1 MEVLERLIGIVR
13 RCCEGFPDPR
23 RGDNGSY
30 TMADFGLAAFS
41 VFFAQ
46 SPSFLA
52 HQRQLAAG
60 HGRSNANTLFGMSRI
75 PGDSHIRRMLDPVAP
90 DHLFPGFDE
99 VISDLERAGGL
110 AAFQRLGSRVLIA
123 LDGTEYHRSTR
134 VHCPHC
140 STRTR
145 AGQPTEH
152 FHTLLA
158 ATIVAPG
165 HTHVVP
171 LAPEFIG
178 PQDGHDKQDCESRAV
193 RRWLA
198 RHGPGLARLD
208 PVYLGDD
215 LYACQ
220 PVCEAVLA
228 QGGHFL
234 FVCKPS
240 SHQTLQEYLTGID
253 LPEHVER
260 VKRGKQ
266 RFTHR
271 YRWLCDVPLR
281 GDAEG
286 LTVNW
291 LQIEILDAAG
301 AVTYRNSF
309 VTDLPVDASSVA
321 ELAACGRVR
330 AGAVEDR
337 ERELQRA
344 QDRGLPP
351 GAQLRPRD
359 GAPVGAAGL
368 PQSAGLCDPHR
379 VRSGRGRMAQG
390 SHDAWAA
397 HALLPEPA
405 GPDQLSGVLLL
416 DRAAAHPGLRQAAPK
431 PIGLSRPP
439 KPSHP
444 EPNRITPAQNPKRR
458 TAGIGSGT
466 GFRLGRT
473 WNSPRPVRSGVNESP
488 QGRATGGRTV
498 RRRVASRRPA
508 PGSVFLSR

>member
-1 MEVLERLIGIVR
+1 MEVLDRLIGAVR

-23 RGDNGSY
+23 TGHNGSY
-30 TMADFGLAAFS
+30 AMADFGLAAFS

-90 DHLFPGFDE
+90 DHLFPVFDE

-165 HTHVVP
+165 HQHAVP

-193 RRWLA
+193 RRWLK
-198 RHGPGLARLD
+198 RHGARYKRLN
-208 PVYLGDD
+208 PIYLGDD

-234 FVCKPS
+234 FTCKPS
-240 SHQTLQEYLTGID
+240 SHQTIQEYLTGIE
-253 LPEHVER
+253 PEEHVEQ
-260 VKRGKQ
+260 VKRG
-266 RFTHR
+266 RSHATYR
-271 YRWLCDVPLR
+271 YRWLCDIPLR
-281 GDAEG
+281 ADKDA
-286 LTVNW
+286 LKVNW
-291 LQIEILDAAG
+291 LSIEIHDARG
-301 AVTYRNSF
+301 KLTYRNSF
-309 VTDLPVDASSVA
+309 ITDLPVTRATVA
-321 ELAACGRVR
+321 ELAACGRARWKIENESFNV
-330 AGAVEDR
+330 
-337 ERELQRA
+337 LKN
-344 QDRGLPP
+344 RGYHLEHNF
-351 GAQLRPRD
+351 GHGKEHLA
-359 GAPVGAAGL
+359 
-368 PQSAGLCDPHR
+368 
-379 VRSGRGRMAQG
+379 
-390 SHDAWAA
+390 
-397 HALLPEPA
+397 ALLA
-405 GPDQLSGVLLL
+405 CF
-416 DRAAAHPGLRQAAPK
+416 
-431 PIGLSRPP
+431 
-439 KPSHP
+439 
-444 EPNRITPAQNPKRR
+444 N
-458 TAGIGSGT
+458 
-466 GFRLGRT
+466 
-473 WNSPRPVRSGVNESP
+473 
-488 QGRATGGRTV
+488 
-498 RRRVASRRPA
+498 
-508 PGSVFLSR
+508 

>member
-30 TMADFGLAAFS
+30 AMADFGLAAFS

-90 DHLFPGFDE
+90 DHLFPVFDE
-99 VISDLERAGGL
+99 VIGDLERAGGL
-110 AAFQRLGSRVLIA
+110 AAFQRLGSRALIA
-123 LDGTEYHRSTR
+123 LDGTEYHRSTKI
-134 VHCPHC
+134 HCPHC

-165 HTHVVP
+165 HQHAVP

-234 FVCKPS
+234 FTCKLFTCKLFTCKPS

-260 VKRGKQ
+260 VQRGKQ
-266 RFTHR
+266 HFTPR
-271 YRWLCDVPLR
+271 SRGLCDVPLR
-281 GDAEG
+281 GDEEA

-321 ELAACGRVR
+321 ELAAGGRARWKIENESFNVLKT
-330 AGAVEDR
+330 GGYHLEHNF
-337 ERELQRA
+337 
-344 QDRGLPP
+344 GH
-351 GAQLRPRD
+351 GT
-359 GAPVGAAGL
+359 
-368 PQSAGLCDPHR
+368 
-379 VRSGRGRMAQG
+379 
-390 SHDAWAA
+390 A
-397 HALLPEPA
+397 HLSALLACLNLLAFAIHTVCDLAEGA
-405 GPDQLSGVLLL
+405 WRKARTTLGPRMRFFQNLQALTSYLVFFLL
-416 DRAAAHPGLRQAAPK
+416 DRAATHPGLRQAAPK

-444 EPNRITPAQNPKRR
+444 EPNRITVAQNPKRR
-458 TAGIGSGT
+458 TAAE
-466 GFRLGRT
+466 
-473 WNSPRPVRSGVNESP
+473 PVRIE
-488 QGRATGGRTV
+488 RF
-498 RRRVASRRPA
+498 VAE
-508 PGSVFLSR
+508 

>member
-1 MEVLERLIGIVR
+1 MEVLERLIGAVR
-13 RCCEGFPDPR
+13 RCCEGLPDPR

-30 TMADFGLAAFS
+30 AMADFGLAAFS

-90 DHLFPGFDE
+90 DHLFPVFDE
-99 VISDLERAGGL
+99 VIGDLERAGGL

-123 LDGTEYHRSTR
+123 LDGTEYHRSTKI
-134 VHCPHC
+134 HCPHC

-152 FHTLLA
+152 FHTLL
-158 ATIVAPG
+158 APG

-193 RRWLA
+193 RRWVA

-240 SHQTLQEYLTGID
+240 SHQTLQEYLKTLQEYLTGID

-321 ELAACGRVR
+321 ELAACGRAR
-330 AGAVEDR
+330 AGA
-337 ERELQRA
+337 
-344 QDRGLPP
+344 G
-351 GAQLRPRD
+351 
-359 GAPVGAAGL
+359 
-368 PQSAGLCDPHR
+368 
-379 VRSGRGRMAQG
+379 GRGRARWKIENESFNVLKTG
-390 SHDAWAA
+390 GYHLEHNFGHGTA
-397 HALLPEPA
+397 HLSALLACLNLLAFAIHTVCDLAEGGWRKA
-405 GPDQLSGVLLL
+405 RTTLGPRVRFFQNLQALTSYLVFSSWTELLHTL
-416 DRAAAHPGLRQAAPK
+416 AFA
-431 PIGLSRPP
+431 RPP
-439 KPSHP
+439 PSP
-444 EPNRITPAQNPKRR
+444 
-458 TAGIGSGT
+458 SG
-466 GFRLGRT
+466 
-473 WNSPRPVRSGVNESP
+473 
-488 QGRATGGRTV
+488 
-498 RRRVASRRPA
+498 
-508 PGSVFLSR
+508 

>member
-1 MEVLERLIGIVR
+1 
-13 RCCEGFPDPR
+13 
-23 RGDNGSY
+23 
-30 TMADFGLAAFS
+30 
-41 VFFAQ
+41 
-46 SPSFLA
+46 
-52 HQRQLAAG
+52 
-60 HGRSNANTLFGMSRI
+60 MSRI

-90 DHLFPGFDE
+90 DHLFPVFDE

-220 PVCEAVLA
+220 PVCEAGLA

-234 FVCKPS
+234 FTCKPS

-271 YRWLCDVPLR
+271 YRWLCEVPLR
-281 GDAEG
+281 ADEKA

-321 ELAACGRVR
+321 ELAACGRARWKIENESFNVLKTGGYHLEHNFGHGT
-330 AGAVEDR
+330 AH
-337 ERELQRA
+337 L
-344 QDRGLPP
+344 
-351 GAQLRPRD
+351 
-359 GAPVGAAGL
+359 
-368 PQSAGLCDPHR
+368 SALLACLNLLAFAIHTVCDLAEGGWRKARTTLGPR
-379 VRSGRGRMAQG
+379 VRFFQNLQ
-390 SHDAWAA
+390 
-397 HALLPEPA
+397 ALTSYLVFSSWTE
-405 GPDQLSGVLLL
+405 LLHTL
-416 DRAAAHPGLRQAAPK
+416 AFA
-431 PIGLSRPP
+431 RPP
-439 KPSHP
+439 PSP
-444 EPNRITPAQNPKRR
+444 
-458 TAGIGSGT
+458 SG
-466 GFRLGRT
+466 
-473 WNSPRPVRSGVNESP
+473 
-488 QGRATGGRTV
+488 
-498 RRRVASRRPA
+498 
-508 PGSVFLSR
+508 